1 MKNINK
7 THILIK
13 FCFIFFLIGLIILI
27 YIFIIYNYN
36 EIKVCLCTVGK
47 LENKYI
53 VEFVEH
59 YFKYKV
65 DKIFLYDNND
75 INGERFEKVLG
86 YYIKNNYVEI
96 TNYRGQKKKQTSI
109 YYNCY
114 KNNYNI
120 YDWLIFYDI
129 DEYINLKGFSNIKD
143 YLKQKIFL
151 NCESLYLNWVIHTD
165 NNLLYYDNRTLFKR
179 FKERYTNKDFCRG
192 KTIIRGKLKKQL
204 KFVSVHNL
212 DNRIGR
218 CNGFGKKIIIINN
231 NCKNPDFNYYY
242 IDHFYSKSTEEFIN
256 KITKGDCVF
265 GDNKIFMLLRINFY
279 FKRNKI
285 SFEKINLINKKT
297 GFNISLVKNK
307 LFFNKKED

>member
-1 MKNINK
+1 M
-7 THILIK
+7 
-13 FCFIFFLIGLIILI
+13 
-27 YIFIIYNYN
+27 
-36 EIKVCLCTVGK
+36 
-47 LENKYI
+47 ENNYI

-75 INGERFEKVLG
+75 INGERFEKVLSN
-86 YYIKNNYVEI
+86 YIKNNYVEI
-96 TNYRGQKKKQTSI
+96 VNYRGQRKKQTNI

-129 DEYINLKGFSNIKD
+129 DEYINLKGFSNIKE

-192 KTIIRGKLKKQL
+192 KSIIRGKLKKKL

-256 KITKGDCVF
+256 KITKGDCIF
-265 GDNKIFMLLRINFY
+265 GDNKIFMFYRINFY

-285 SFEKINLINKKT
+285 TLEKINLIKNKT
-297 GFNISLVKNK
+297 RLNISLVKNK
-307 LFFNKKED
+307 LFFSKRRLI